1 MIKIRIKPHP
11 SGGYKSME
19 ISGHAEYAE
28 YGKDIVCAGVSALV
42 ETAVLGL
49 ENVVGIKPLVNKKQ
63 GFFIL
68 KLPDSMT
75 EEESKNAAIILE
87 TIFLGLEDIAKS
99 YPLNIRTEITEEV

>member
-1 MIKIRIKPHP
+1 
-11 SGGYKSME
+11 ME

-49 ENVVGIKPLVNKKQ
+49 ENVVGVKPLVNKKQ

-87 TIFLGLEDIAKS
+87 TIFLGLEDIANS

>member
-1 MIKIRIKPHP
+1 MIKIRVKPNP

-49 ENVVGIKPLVNKKQ
+49 ENVVGVKPLVNKKQ

-87 TIFLGLEDIAKS
+87 TIFLGLEDIANS